1 MISVSHVLG
10 QIQIKSG
17 FKQED
22 CHTQTIQG
30 YMRGFCDGLDGRGPA
45 DVLSPQGMEKSGKGV
60 RITGSMVE
68 VHCCCI
74 HIWNRWKGQNHVGAW
89 PHRPLSYA

>member
-10 QIQIKSG
+10 QIQSKSG
-17 FKQED
+17 FKQAA

-30 YMRGFCDGLDGRGPA
+30 YMRGFCDGIDGRGQA
-45 DVLSPQGMEKSGKGV
+45 DVLPPQGMGEIGEGA

-68 VHCCCI
+68 VHRCCI
-74 HIWNRWKGQNHVGAW
+74 HI
-89 PHRPLSYA
+89 

>member
-10 QIQIKSG
+10 QIQSKSG

-30 YMRGFCDGLDGRGPA
+30 YMRGFCDGLDGWGQA
-45 DVLSPQGMEKSGKGV
+45 DVLPPQGMGEIGKGT
-60 RITGSMVE
+60 RIT
-68 VHCCCI
+68 
-74 HIWNRWKGQNHVGAW
+74 
-89 PHRPLSYA
+89 